1 MPVSRNRIL
10 AARALA
16 VVADAVQLGLL
27 PIFAPGVTSP
37 INDALDVAVGA
48 AMIALVGW
56 NWVFLPTFVTEL
68 IPFVDLAPTWTVAA
82 FIATRDA
89 EFKRLPDVREER

>member
-10 AARALA
+10 AARVLA

-27 PIFAPGVTSP
+27 PLFAPGAMSP
-37 INDALDVAVGA
+37 INDALDIAVGT
-48 AMIALVGW
+48 AMVALVGW

-68 IPFVDLAPTWTVAA
+68 VPFVDLAPTWTVAA
-82 FIATRDA
+82 YIATREGA
-89 EFKRLPDVREER
+89 VKALPDAIERD